1 MSSNIT
7 AFTSNRTNLS
17 PFTKG
22 CRDEGRANVANP
34 IFGGSSDPN
43 QIRVGVLGAEYSC
56 PTVVL
61 QLSYMLTCPRV
72 RRHAGLR
79 VYVARAEGSRFKVL
93 YQPILRLN
101 CLDPQQASRN
111 VVTNII
117 IGATAV

>member
-43 QIRVGVLGAEYSC
+43 KIRAGVLGAFS
-56 PTVVL
+56 L
-61 QLSYMLTCPRV
+61 MLTCPTV
-72 RRHAGLR
+72 RRHTGLR
-79 VYVARAEGSRFKVL
+79 VFYVARVEGLRFKVL
-93 YQPILRLN
+93 FQPILRLN